1 MGEVGPA
8 ADHQTMNDVTR
19 NDPPFVPTRAA
30 DDGIDRSSY
39 RHPAV
44 LVLAALGIGMLAAAA
59 VGTGVGMLVYSA
71 SRSGCYND
79 GWCELGAAIYGL
91 LGGCLAAVTAHVV
104 AGVIFIRRHRP
115 QGERSLPI
123 VLHLGIPI
131 MLFGLLLALSGL

>member
-1 MGEVGPA
+1 MSHIDREE
-8 ADHQTMNDVTR
+8 
-19 NDPPFVPTRAA
+19 PPFVPTPAA
-30 DDGIDRSSY
+30 DDRIDGSSY

-44 LVLAALGIGMLAAAA
+44 LVLAALGIGLLAATA
-59 VGTGVGMLVYSA
+59 VGTGVGMLVYSSVA
-71 SRSGCYND
+71 SGCYND

-104 AGVIFIRRHRP
+104 AGVAFIRRHRP

-131 MLFGLLLALSGL
+131 MLTGLLLAISGI